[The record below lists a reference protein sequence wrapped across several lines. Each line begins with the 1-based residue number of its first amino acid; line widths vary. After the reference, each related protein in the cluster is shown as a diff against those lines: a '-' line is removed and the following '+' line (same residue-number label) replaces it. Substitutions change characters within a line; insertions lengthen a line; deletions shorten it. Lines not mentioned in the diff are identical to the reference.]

1 MKNIKLFSI
10 NYISAALLG
19 SLILTISCTDNFDEI
34 NTNKNAVAEEEIDA
48 ATLQF
53 LFSKAESAATN
64 NQGGYQ
70 TAQNLFSDQYAQYF
84 ACTATSFGSDR
95 LAINQNWV
103 GNAFNPMYNSVVPQ
117 LNKIF
122 EKTDPGSAEYALA
135 NIMWVYTFHKIT
147 DYWGPIPYFK
157 AGVPASSVPYDA
169 QDVIYYDFFERLQA
183 AVTVLSSKTSEK
195 PFGNYDIIYGGD
207 VNKWIKFAN
216 TLRLRLALRIS
227 KVNPDRAKTEAEAAV
242 AGGVFANSPADDA
255 LVQRSDKGNDGNGL
269 AIMQWNEFRMSASM
283 ESVLKGYED
292 PRMDEYYMPTKESSD
307 ARKNDPGVQLEY
319 HGIRNG
325 LTTAQLTDPSGKNLP
340 NKNSQQGP
348 RWTPLTLGLAGGIA
362 APLATPQNVMCTAEA
377 YFLRAEGT
385 LYGWNM
391 GGGTAQTYYELG
403 IKNSFLQ
410 WGITADPTAYIESTN
425 VPVAPGD
432 FLNSPPMTDIPVKF
446 GSTLAVQ
453 EEQIATQK
461 WIALFPDGMEG
472 WADYRRSHKVKLYPV
487 ANSDNPL
494 ITNTSTQWLRRI
506 PFLLSETQTN
516 AAAVEAAKALLNGPD
531 NTQTPL
537 WWDKN

>member
-1 MKNIKLFSI
+1 MKNIKIFPM
-10 NYISAALLG
+10 NYISAALIG
-19 SLILTISCTDNFDEI
+19 SLILTMSCTDNFDDF
-34 NTNKNAVAEEEIDA
+34 NTNPNAVAKIDG
-48 ATLQF
+48 ATLPF
-53 LFSKAESAATN
+53 LFTRAESAATN
-64 NQGGYQ
+64 NQGNYQ
-70 TAQNLFSDQYAQYF
+70 VAQNLFSDQYAQYF
-84 ACTATSFGSDR
+84 SCTATSFGSDR

-103 GNAFNPMYNSVVPQ
+103 GAAFNPMYNSVVPQ
-117 LNKIF
+117 LNTIF
-122 EKTDPGSAEYALA
+122 ESTDPGSAEYALA

-157 AGVPASSVPYDA
+157 AGVTAQSVPYDA
-169 QDVIYYDFFERLQA
+169 QDVIYYDFFERLSA
-183 AVTVLSSKTSEK
+183 AVAVLNGKTGET
-195 PFGNYDIIYGGD
+195 PFGDYDIIYNGN

-216 TLRLRLALRIS
+216 TLRLRLAMRIS
-227 KVNPDRAKTEAEAAV
+227 KADPDRAKTEAEAAV
-242 AGGVFANSPADDA
+242 AAGVFTESPGDDA
-255 LVQRSDKGNDGNGL
+255 LVKRSESGGDGNGL

-292 PRMDEYYMPTKESSD
+292 PRLPEYYMPTKQSSD
-307 ARKNDPGVQLEY
+307 AKKANPAVELEY

-325 LTTAQLTDPSGKNLP
+325 LTTSQLTDPGGANLP
-340 NKNSQQGP
+340 DKNSQQGP
-348 RWTPLTLGLAGGIA
+348 RWTPSNLGLAGGVA
-362 APLATPQNVMCTAEA
+362 APLATPQNVMATAEA

-410 WGITADPTAYIESTN
+410 WGIAADPTPYIQSTN
-425 VPVAPGD
+425 VPIAPGD
-432 FLNSPPMTDIPVKF
+432 FLNSPPMTNIPVKF

-494 ITNTSTQWLRRI
+494 ITNTATQWLRRI
-506 PFLLSETQTN
+506 PFLLTETQTN
-516 AAAVEAAKALLNGPD
+516 KAAVEAGKNLLNGPD
-531 NTQTPL
+531 DTQTPL